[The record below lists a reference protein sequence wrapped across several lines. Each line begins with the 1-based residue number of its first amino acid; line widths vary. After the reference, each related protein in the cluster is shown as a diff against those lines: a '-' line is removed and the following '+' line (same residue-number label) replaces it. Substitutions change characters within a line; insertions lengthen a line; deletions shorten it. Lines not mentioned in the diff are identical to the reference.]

1 MTLFES
7 NYLSLSTLKKN
18 GQWVDTPVWF
28 AGDTETLYIFSA
40 GQAGKVKR
48 LRNFSQVKVAPCT
61 VLGKKLG
68 EDSDGQ
74 ATLLYDPAD
83 INKAHQALLQRFGW
97 QMRWTDLLSKL
108 SGKFAKR
115 QYIKVSLPADSSK
128 P

>member
-7 NYLSLSTLKKN
+7 NYLSLSTLKRN

-28 AGDTETLYIFSA
+28 AGDDTTVYIFSA

-48 LRNFSQVKVAPCT
+48 LRNFTEVRVAPCT

-68 EDSDGQ
+68 AELEGQ
-74 ATLLYDPAD
+74 ATLLNDEVS
-83 INKAHQALLQRFGW
+83 IHRAHQALLYRFGW

-108 SGKFAKR
+108 SGKFSKR
-115 QYIKVSLPADSSK
+115 QYIKVTLVD
-128 P
+128 